1 MTRRDTPT
9 SLSAMY
15 DRDDI
20 ADRLRQIAGMDGVLD
35 TADAMARYLRD
46 WRGLYHGKALAV
58 ARPATVDAVAAAIRF
73 CADRKI
79 GIVPQGGNT
88 GLVGGATPAGDGSE
102 IVLSLER
109 LNRIRAIDPLD
120 FTLVAE
126 AGCILADVQAAAAGA
141 NRLFPL
147 SLGAEGTCQIG
158 GNIATNAGG
167 INVLRYGN
175 ARDLVLGLE
184 VVLADGT
191 VWNDLRRVRKDN
203 TGYALRQLLIG
214 SEGTLGIITAAALKL
229 FPLPR
234 QRVAALA
241 AMQAVRQASELF
253 GHCMEHAGEF
263 VTSFEYM
270 SSAAVELAVETVPG
284 TKRPF
289 EQAHGAY
296 VLIELAGS
304 LDEPPL
310 GTVLERFLGDA
321 LERGTIIDAILPE
334 MESRRLALW
343 RLREAVVEAQ
353 RVGGASVKHDVSV
366 PVSDVPAF
374 IAAADVAVEAA
385 LPGTRILPF
394 GHLGDGNI
402 HYNLMRPL
410 ALDDETFRRHGPTL
424 TKAVHDV
431 VDAFSGSFSAEHGLG
446 QMRRGE
452 AIHRKSNTER
462 ELMAEIKSLF
472 DPGAILN
479 RGKVL

>member
-1 MTRRDTPT
+1 MTTRGAPT
-9 SLSAMY
+9 NLPAMGNST
-15 DRDDI
+15 DI
-20 ADRLRQIAGMDGVLD
+20 VDRLRQIAGSENVLD
-35 TADAMARYLRD
+35 APDAMAPYLRD
-46 WRGLYHGKALAV
+46 WRKLYQGKARAV
-58 ARPATVDAVAAAIRF
+58 VRPATVEAVAATVGL
-73 CADRKI
+73 CAEHGI

-88 GLVGGATPAGDGSE
+88 GLVGGATPAGNGSE

-109 LNRIRAIDPLD
+109 LNCIRSVDPLD

-126 AGCILADVQAAAAGA
+126 AGCILADVQAAATKA

-191 VWNDLRRVRKDN
+191 VWSDLRRVRKDN

-214 SEGTLGIITAAALKL
+214 SEGTLAIITAAALKL

-241 AMQAVRQASELF
+241 AMQSVAQATDLF
-253 GHCMEHAGEF
+253 GQCMEQAGEF
-263 VTSFEYM
+263 ITSFEYM
-270 SSAAVELAVETVPG
+270 SSASVELAVDTIPG

-289 EQAHGAY
+289 DSPHGAY
-296 VLIELAGS
+296 VLVELAAS

-321 LERGTIIDAILPE
+321 LERGAIDDAILPDNE
-334 MESRRLALW
+334 AKRLALW

-353 RVGGASVKHDVSV
+353 RIGGLSIKHDVSV
-366 PVSDVPAF
+366 PISAVPAF
-374 IAAADVAVEAA
+374 IAAADKEVEAT

-410 ALDDETFRRHGPTL
+410 ALDDESFRRHGPAL

-431 VDAFSGSFSAEHGLG
+431 VGSFAGSFSAEHGLG

-452 AIHRKSNTER
+452 ATDRKSTTER
-462 ELMAEIKSLF
+462 DLMKRIKSLF
-472 DPGAILN
+472 DPGGILN
-479 RGKVL
+479 CGKVL

>member
-1 MTRRDTPT
+1 MSHQT
-9 SLSAMY
+9 
-15 DRDDI
+15 DI
-20 ADRLRQIAGMDGVLD
+20 VDRLRQVVGNENVLD
-35 TADAMARYLRD
+35 APDAMAPYLRD
-46 WRGLYHGKALAV
+46 WRKLYQGKARAV
-58 ARPATVDAVAAAIRF
+58 VRPATVDAVAATVRL
-73 CADRKI
+73 CAGHGV

-109 LNRIRAIDPLD
+109 LNRIRSVDPLD

-126 AGCILADVQAAAAGA
+126 AGCILADIQTAAASV

-191 VWNDLRRVRKDN
+191 IWNDLRLVRKDN

-214 SEGTLGIITAAALKL
+214 SEGTLAIITAAALKL

-241 AMQAVRQASELF
+241 AMQNVAHASDLF
-253 GHCMEHAGEF
+253 GRCMEQAGEF
-263 VTSFEYM
+263 ITSFEYM
-270 SSAAVELAVETVPG
+270 SSASVELAVDTIPG

-289 EQAHGAY
+289 EQRHGAY
-296 VLIELAGS
+296 VLIELAAA

-310 GTVLERFLGDA
+310 GAVLERFLGDA
-321 LERGTIIDAILPE
+321 LERGAIDDAILPDNE
-334 MESRRLALW
+334 AKRLSLW

-353 RVGGASVKHDVSV
+353 RIGGLSIKHDVSV
-366 PVSDVPAF
+366 PISAVPAF
-374 IAAADVAVEAA
+374 IAAADKAVEAN

-410 ALDDETFRRHGPTL
+410 SSDDEAFRRHGPAL

-431 VDAFSGSFSAEHGLG
+431 VGTFYGSFSAEHGLG

-452 AIHRKSNTER
+452 ATGRKSPTER
-462 ELMAEIKSLF
+462 ALMTQIKSLF
-472 DPGAILN
+472 DPGGILN
-479 RGKVL
+479 RGKVF

>member
-1 MTRRDTPT
+1 MRSAPT
-9 SLSAMY
+9 NLPAMGY
-15 DRDDI
+15 PTDI
-20 ADRLRQIAGMDGVLD
+20 VDRLRQIAGTENVLD
-35 TADAMARYLRD
+35 APEATARYLRD
-46 WRGLYHGKALAV
+46 WRKLYQGKARAV
-58 ARPATVDAVAAAIRF
+58 VRPATVDAVSATVQL
-73 CADRKI
+73 CAERGI

-109 LNRIRAIDPLD
+109 LNRIRSVDPLD

-126 AGCILADVQAAAAGA
+126 AGCILADVQAAAANA

-203 TGYALRQLLIG
+203 TGYALRQLLVG
-214 SEGTLGIITAAALKL
+214 SEGTLAIITAAALKL

-241 AMQAVRQASELF
+241 AMQSVAQATDLF
-253 GHCMEHAGEF
+253 GECMEQAGEF
-263 VTSFEYM
+263 IASFEYM
-270 SSAAVELAVETVPG
+270 SSASVELAVDTISG

-289 EQAHGAY
+289 DQKHGAY
-296 VLIELAGS
+296 ALVELAAS

-310 GTVLERFLGDA
+310 TAVLERFLGDA
-321 LERGTIIDAILPE
+321 LERGAVDDAILPDNE
-334 MESRRLALW
+334 AKRLALW

-353 RVGGASVKHDVSV
+353 RIGGLSIKHDVAV
-366 PVSDVPAF
+366 PISAVPAF
-374 IAAADVAVEAA
+374 IAAADAAVEAT

-410 ALDDETFRRHGPTL
+410 ESDDESFGRHGPAL

-431 VDAFSGSFSAEHGLG
+431 VGSFSGSFSAEHGLG

-452 AIHRKSNTER
+452 AIDRKSATER
-462 ELMAEIKSLF
+462 NLMRQIKSLF
-472 DPGAILN
+472 DPGGILN
-479 RGKVL
+479 RGKVF

>member
-1 MTRRDTPT
+1 MSERN
-9 SLSAMY
+9 
-15 DRDDI
+15 DI
-20 ADRLRQIAGMDGVLD
+20 AGRLRQIVGSENVLD
-35 TADAMARYLRD
+35 APDAMAPYLRD
-46 WRGLYHGKALAV
+46 WRKLYQGKARAV
-58 ARPATVDAVAAAIRF
+58 VRPTKVETVAATVKF
-73 CADRKI
+73 CADNGI

-109 LNRIRAIDPLD
+109 LNRIRSVDPLD
-120 FTLVAE
+120 FTLVAD
-126 AGCILADVQAAAAGA
+126 AGCILTDIQTAAVNA

-191 VWNDLRRVRKDN
+191 IWNDLRRVRKDN

-214 SEGTLGIITAAALKL
+214 SEGTLAIITGAALKL

-241 AMQAVRQASELF
+241 AMQSVAQATDLF
-253 GHCMEHAGEF
+253 GRCMEQAGEF

-270 SSAAVELAVETVPG
+270 SSASVELAVETIPG

-289 EQAHGAY
+289 EQPHGAY
-296 VLIELAGS
+296 VLIELAAS

-310 GTVLERFLGDA
+310 GAVLERFLGDA
-321 LERGTIIDAILPE
+321 LERRAIDDAILPDNE
-334 MESRRLALW
+334 AKRLALW
-343 RLREAVVEAQ
+343 RLREAVVESQ
-353 RVGGASVKHDVSV
+353 RVGGLSIKHDVSV
-366 PVSDVPAF
+366 PISAVPAF
-374 IAAADVAVEAA
+374 IAAADAAVEAT

-410 ALDDETFRRHGPTL
+410 RSDDETLRRHGPAL
-424 TKAVHDV
+424 TRAVHDV
-431 VDAFSGSFSAEHGLG
+431 VGDFSGSFSAEHGLG

-452 AIHRKSNTER
+452 AADRKSSVER
-462 ELMAEIKSLF
+462 DLMKQIKSLF

-479 RGKVL
+479 RGKVF